1 MNCYLLVT
9 LLDEHFDRALDAGTD
24 AELLAHVATCADCAA
39 VYGREQWLRRSLQ
52 ALPVPA
58 PAPGFAER
66 VFARAKATRSERRPR
81 RRLLSIPR
89 PGLAVGAAIASIAVA
104 VGLWFASQPGSRT
117 SESMPV
123 AHVQPASIAGAQ
135 PVRLVFR
142 SASALNDVTIELVLP
157 EGVELEGYPGQ
168 RRLVWQ
174 SDLRAGS
181 NLLELPV
188 LVRGPGG
195 VLTATLN
202 HGAERRQFS
211 ARVVSADPRTTFV
224 SPRRPIVAVSAASL
238 RMTS

>member
-1 MNCYLLVT
+1 MNCYLLGT
-9 LLDEHFDRALDAGTD
+9 LLDEHFEHALDAETE
-24 AELLAHVATCADCAA
+24 AALLAHLTTCADCAA
-39 VYGREQWLRRSLQ
+39 PYERERRLRRSLQ

-66 VFARAKATRSERRPR
+66 VLARAAATRSERPAPLQRWGAP
-81 RRLLSIPR
+81 PVW
-89 PGLAVGAAIASIAVA
+89 LAGGALVASFAVA
-104 VGLWFASQPGSRT
+104 IGLWSMRQPVST
-117 SESMPV
+117 PDTMPV
-123 AHVQPASIAGAQ
+123 AHVQPSSIAGVQ

-142 SASALNDVTIELVLP
+142 SASALDDVTIELVLP
-157 EGVELEGYPGQ
+157 EGVELDGYPGQ

-188 LVRGPGG
+188 LVHGPGG

-211 ARVVSADPRTTFV
+211 ARIVPARPRTTFV
-224 SPRRPIVAVSAASL
+224 SPRRAIVDASAASPPV
-238 RMTS
+238 TS